1 MKRMILF
8 EQTKSIPI
16 TKEMVWEAY
25 LEVKKKGKSAGI
37 DDLSMELYSKCKS
50 RELYKV
56 WNRLSSGSYFPSAV
70 KRVEIT
76 KTDGGKRPLGIPTIS
91 DRVAQTVIRR
101 LIEPRFEALFH
112 ESSYGYRPNKSAHA
126 ALEAARTNCWR
137 YNWVLDLDIKGFFDN
152 IDHEKML
159 KALERHIP
167 ERWIMMYIQRW
178 LTVPVRELDG
188 REVARRKGT
197 PQGGVISPLLANI
210 YLHYTLDAWLEKHYP
225 EMKFERYADDVV
237 IHCQSEAEVR
247 ALKDNLETRLRSCGL
262 EMHGEKT
269 RIVYCRDSKRRGKYP
284 VVKFDFLGFSFQ
296 PRTSKHRKTG
306 ELFLGYDCAMSI
318 QSRSRILDTIR
329 KMDIQRTSCNRI
341 VYIAQQLNPYI
352 RGWVHYYGRFR
363 GYELDK
369 VFYVLRTRLMRWAKD
384 RYKRYRNNIRKA
396 YAWLDR
402 VRKQY
407 PNLFYHWQLG
417 YAN

>member
-1 MKRMILF
+1 
-8 EQTKSIPI
+8 
-16 TKEMVWEAY
+16 
-25 LEVKKKGKSAGI
+25 
-37 DDLSMELYSKCKS
+37 
-50 RELYKV
+50 
-56 WNRLSSGSYFPSAV
+56 
-70 KRVEIT
+70 
-76 KTDGGKRPLGIPTIS
+76 
-91 DRVAQTVIRR
+91 
-101 LIEPRFEALFH
+101 
-112 ESSYGYRPNKSAHA
+112 
-126 ALEAARTNCWR
+126 
-137 YNWVLDLDIKGFFDN
+137 
-152 IDHEKML
+152 
-159 KALERHIP
+159 
-167 ERWIMMYIQRW
+167 MMYIQRW